1 MPCGV
6 RRLQALVAAGVKDIN
21 RPAEKLSPLQ
31 SGGTL
36 RLVSPGS
43 FLETPLTSV
52 DRGGAA
58 GLALT
63 GIIWSR
69 YSTQIIPVNYSL
81 LTVNVFV
88 AATGLYQCYR
98 IWKYVRFFVLSSPA
112 PFRKADALGLVCFDL
127 VSSQLPPR
135 SQGRPGREC
144 IKRPVICLDCLRW
157 YVTTG
162 HAASRALLLPPW
174 PMMIHILQVSICHA
188 ADVPRGVKTTSIT
201 FSSV

>member
-1 MPCGV
+1 MLCTFRGLTVSVPRGV

-43 FLETPLTSV
+43 FLENPLTGAAV
-52 DRGGAA
+52 GFRGGAT

-98 IWKYVRFFVLSSPA
+98 IWKYVRRFCFV
-112 PFRKADALGLVCFDL
+112 
-127 VSSQLPPR
+127 VSCAVSQ
-135 SQGRPGREC
+135 S
-144 IKRPVICLDCLRW
+144 
-157 YVTTG
+157 
-162 HAASRALLLPPW
+162 
-174 PMMIHILQVSICHA
+174 
-188 ADVPRGVKTTSIT
+188 
-201 FSSV
+201 